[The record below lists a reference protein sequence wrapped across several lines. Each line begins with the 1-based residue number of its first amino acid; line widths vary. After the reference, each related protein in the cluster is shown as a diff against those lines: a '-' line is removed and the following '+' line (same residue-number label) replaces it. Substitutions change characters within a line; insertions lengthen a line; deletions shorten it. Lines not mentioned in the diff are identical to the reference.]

1 MKILLKVFLV
11 LFITSCSTPNLPQEH
26 KELILIDVNNPDVY
40 TFSDLRDL
48 NMGWV
53 ELPNGNI
60 EEGDRYQFWLEGNT
74 VKIQSKQAIKK
85 AEFFRDTLDHKGE
98 ELALSKEK
106 NYIEGKLSENGI
118 IRIIY

>member
-11 LFITSCSTPNLPQEH
+11 LFITSCSTPNLPPEH

-60 EEGDRYQFWLEGNT
+60 EEGDRYQFWIEGNT
-74 VKIQSKQAIKK
+74 VKIQSRQAIKK
-85 AEFFRDTLDHKGE
+85 AEFFQDTLDHKGE

>member
-1 MKILLKVFLV
+1 MKFLLKVILV
-11 LFITSCSTPNLPQEH
+11 LFITSCSTPNLPPEH

-48 NMGWV
+48 DMGWV

-60 EEGDRYQFWLEGNT
+60 EEGDRYQFWIDGNT
-74 VKIQSKQAIKK
+74 VKIQSRQTMKK
-85 AEFFRDTLDHKGE
+85 AEYFNNSLDHRGE
-98 ELALSKEK
+98 ELALSKDK
-106 NYIEGKLSENGI
+106 NYVEGQVDENGI